1 MTRINDPHTLA
12 EFTAVFERYEAALV
26 ANDVPTLDAL
36 FWQSPEVVR
45 YGVNEHLYGF
55 DEIAAFRAARP
66 SAGLKRTI
74 TRRSLTTIG
83 YASATAH
90 VEFQREGQPRTG
102 RQTQAWVKFEDGNWR
117 VVSAHVSLA
126 G

>member
-1 MTRINDPHTLA
+1 MNINQPHTLA
-12 EFTAVFERYEAALV
+12 EFTAAFERYEAALV

-36 FWQSPEVVR
+36 FWQSPQVVR

-55 DEIAAFRAARP
+55 EEIAAFRAARP
-66 SAGLKRTI
+66 SAGLARTI
-74 TRRSLTTIG
+74 VRKSLTTLG
-83 YASATAH
+83 DTTATAH
-90 VEFQREGQPRTG
+90 VEFQRPGQPRTG
-102 RQTQAWVKFEDGNWR
+102 RQTQAWVKFNDGHWR